1 MILNNIGI
9 VTVENKVVITIIM
22 VAYSFLKLKV
32 CANIGVIA
40 AEGIAA
46 RIITEL
52 ETMDLSFINI
62 EIIISIAGINISLI
76 NML

>member
-1 MILNNIGI
+1 MILNSMGI
-9 VTVENKVVITIIM
+9 VTVENRVVITIII

-46 RIITEL
+46 KIITEL
-52 ETMDLSFINI
+52 ETMDFSFINI
-62 EIIISIAGINISLI
+62 EITISIAGINIILM
-76 NML
+76 NMP

>member
-1 MILNNIGI
+1 MILNSMGI
-9 VTVENKVVITIIM
+9 VTVENKVVITIII

-46 RIITEL
+46 KIITEL
-52 ETMDLSFINI
+52 ETMDFSFINI
-62 EIIISIAGINISLI
+62 EITISIAGINIILM
-76 NML
+76 NMP